1 MYFQLQ
7 LMHLL
12 SAILQSE
19 ILLLVVLQLTKNKP
33 NPFLHIRI
41 INILW
46 QVIIFFSL
54 KFWFSNFFFQNRVSS
69 PGWKIKKGSGG
80 IEIDALGTGFIT
92 PWLWLKAAAAL
103 PKGSP
108 PPSHHPLVRLPPTAG
123 VALMCNSH
131 CLRGCQWGGVA
142 FAHSSNLFQ
151 SFISYDF
158 LGSRAKKLLGW
169 HSTSASGG
177 TKWSQL
183 QSIKSPSGPYSFLPT
198 TQFSPSIGKLCPFQV
213 LILWISKQ
221 IQMSSPFF

>member
-1 MYFQLQ
+1 MTSDYFLFIK
-7 LMHLL
+7 
-12 SAILQSE
+12 IL
-19 ILLLVVLQLTKNKP
+19 IFK
-33 NPFLHIRI
+33 F
-41 INILW
+41 
-46 QVIIFFSL
+46 FFSEQSI
-54 KFWFSNFFFQNRVSS
+54 F
-69 PGWKIKKGSGG
+69 
-80 IEIDALGTGFIT
+80 T
-92 PWLWLKAAAAL
+92 WLKNQKRIRRYWNRCPWYWIYYSMAVTKSSCSSAQGL
-103 PKGSP
+103 PTSKSSSIGDF
-108 PPSHHPLVRLPPTAG
+108 PPTAG

-158 LGSRAKKLLGW
+158 LGSRAENLLGW
-169 HSTSASGG
+169 NSTSASGG